1 MYGTVLLRG
10 DICVIYAR
18 FDTPLSLSLVSLS
31 ITAVPTRF
39 VACVQCVASL

>member
-1 MYGTVLLRG
+1 MHGAMYGTVLLRG

-18 FDTPLSLSLVSLS
+18 FDTPLSLS

-39 VACVQCVASL
+39 VPCVQCVASL